1 MGLISLE
8 EARER
13 IGISKVGMSNAIKRG
28 EFQVQ
33 IDPVDRR
40 KRLVDE
46 EEVERFVR
54 TRKYKPRKSR
64 KADENSYEPEN
75 E

>member
-8 EARER
+8 EARKR

-40 KRLVDE
+40 RRLVDE

-54 TRKYKPRKSR
+54 TRKYKPRKNR
-64 KADENSYEPEN
+64 KADENSL
-75 E
+75 

>member
-8 EARER
+8 EARKR

-46 EEVERFVR
+46 EEIERFIR
-54 TRKYKPRKSR
+54 TRKYKPQKTRKT
-64 KADENSYEPEN
+64 DGNSEGR
-75 E
+75 

>member
-40 KRLVDE
+40 RRLVDE

-54 TRKYKPRKSR
+54 TRKYKPRKGR

>member
-1 MGLISLE
+1 MGLITLE
-8 EARER
+8 EARKR

-28 EFQVQ
+28 EFQVH

-46 EEVERFVR
+46 EEIEHFIR
-54 TRKYKPRKSR
+54 TRRYKPRK
-64 KADENSYEPEN
+64 KPKPEGDT
-75 E
+75 EDS